1 MKINTALIL
10 CAGFGKR
17 LNPITNNIPK
27 PLLKLNDITM
37 LEHCINTIL
46 KLKIKKIF
54 LNTFYLEEQI
64 FEFLKKNNFSA
75 DITIVKDGE
84 KILNT
89 GGGILNMMNHSL
101 DDNFLIFNP
110 DTYWNED
117 YINEINE
124 MQNFYF
130 KNRLENLLL
139 LVKKDLSFD
148 KNLRGDFELKNNIIT
163 TKKKEFIFIGCQI
176 LSKKLFKNYNINN
189 FSITEIWN
197 NQKNKYQLNGFESH
211 NRFYHLTD
219 LKIFRKLKDL

>member
-110 DTYWNED
+110 DTIWDLNYLDCIWKME
-117 YINEINE
+117 E
-124 MQNFYF
+124 FYYDNKI
-130 KNRLENLLL
+130 KNIL
-139 LVKKDLSFD
+139 LVVNRKKSFD
-148 KNLRGDFELKNNIIT
+148 ISLKGDFVLDKNNLRKDITNN
-163 TKKKEFIFIGCQI
+163 
-176 LSKKLFKNYNINN
+176 
-189 FSITEIWN
+189 
-197 NQKNKYQLNGFESH
+197 
-211 NRFYHLTD
+211 
-219 LKIFRKLKDL
+219 

>member
-10 CAGFGKR
+10 CAGYGKR
-17 LNPITNNIPK
+17 LNPITNKIPK

-89 GGGILNMMNHSL
+89 GGGILNMMSHSL

-110 DTYWNED
+110 DTYWNKN
-117 YINEINE
+117 YINEINK
-124 MQNFYF
+124 MQDFYF
-130 KNRLENLLL
+130 KKKLENLLL
-139 LVKKDLSFD
+139 LARKDLSFD
-148 KNLRGDFELKNNIIT
+148 KNLRGDFELKNNIFK
-163 TKKKEFIFIGCQI
+163 TKKKNSFLLDVKF
-176 LSKKLFKNYNINN
+176 
-189 FSITEIWN
+189 
-197 NQKNKYQLNGFESH
+197 
-211 NRFYHLTD
+211 
-219 LKIFRKLKDL
+219 

>member
-75 DITIVKDGE
+75 DITIVKDGK
-84 KILNT
+84 KILDT

-148 KNLRGDFELKNNIIT
+148 KKLRGDFELKNNIIT
-163 TKKKEFIFIGCQI
+163 TKKKNSF
-176 LSKKLFKNYNINN
+176 L
-189 FSITEIWN
+189 
-197 NQKNKYQLNGFESH
+197 
-211 NRFYHLTD
+211 
-219 LKIFRKLKDL
+219 

>member
-10 CAGFGKR
+10 CAGYGKR
-17 LNPITNNIPK
+17 LNPITNKIPK

-89 GGGILNMMNHSL
+89 GGGILNMMSHSL

-110 DTYWNED
+110 DTYWNKN
-117 YINEINE
+117 YINEINK
-124 MQNFYF
+124 MQDFYF
-130 KNRLENLLL
+130 KKKLENLLL
-139 LVKKDLSFD
+139 LARKDLSFD

-176 LSKKLFKNYNINN
+176 LSKKLFKNYNIND

-197 NQKNKYQLNGFESH
+197 NQKNKHQLNGFESH

>member
-75 DITIVKDGE
+75 DITIVKDGK
-84 KILNT
+84 KILDT

-110 DTYWNED
+110 DTYWSED
-117 YINEINE
+117 YIKEINE

-148 KNLRGDFELKNNIIT
+148 KKLRGDFELKNNIIT
-163 TKKKEFIFIGCQI
+163 TKKKNSF
-176 LSKKLFKNYNINN
+176 L
-189 FSITEIWN
+189 
-197 NQKNKYQLNGFESH
+197 
-211 NRFYHLTD
+211 
-219 LKIFRKLKDL
+219 